1 MAETRENDGATRGTM
16 WVFCNKEDD
25 MATTRDRVLVV
36 DSPIGPLTLTA
47 QGGALTAIDFGAPA
61 GFAAGVSVGTI
72 SSANGVGRAADD
84 PTDPVLA
91 EAARQ
96 LAGYFAGELCE
107 FDVRLCPSGTPF
119 QLTVWEAL
127 RRIPY
132 GETVTYGEL
141 ARRIGRPAA
150 ARAVGRANGQNPLP
164 IVVPCHRVI
173 GADGTLTGYAGGLD
187 IKTALLA
194 VESGQRHG

>member
-1 MAETRENDGATRGTM
+1 VAETRENDRTARGKI
-16 WVFCNKEDD
+16 WVSRNKEDY
-25 MATTRDRVLVV
+25 MATTTDHVLVV

-61 GFAAGVSVGTI
+61 GLDSGGPI
-72 SSANGVGRAADD
+72 
-84 PTDPVLA
+84 DPVLT

-96 LAGYFAGELCE
+96 LAAYFAGELRE
-107 FDVRLCPSGTPF
+107 FALPLRPSGTPF

-127 RRIPY
+127 RRIPC

-141 ARRIGRPAA
+141 ARRIGRPTA
-150 ARAVGRANGQNPLP
+150 ARAVGRANAQNPLP

>member
-1 MAETRENDGATRGTM
+1 VAETRENDGAIRGTM
-16 WVFCNKEDD
+16 WVSRNEEDY
-25 MATTRDRVLVV
+25 MATTTDRVLVV

-47 QGGALTAIDFGAPA
+47 QGGALTAIDFGA
-61 GFAAGVSVGTI
+61 
-72 SSANGVGRAADD
+72 ADD
-84 PTDPVLA
+84 LGSGGPIDPVLA

-96 LAGYFAGELCE
+96 LAAYFAGELRE
-107 FDVRLCPSGTPF
+107 FDLPLRPSGTPF
-119 QLTVWEAL
+119 QVTVWEAL

-132 GETVTYGEL
+132 GGTTTYGEL
-141 ARRIGRPAA
+141 ARRIGRPTA

-187 IKTALLA
+187 IKAALLA
-194 VESGQRHG
+194 VESGRTHG

>member
-1 MAETRENDGATRGTM
+1 
-16 WVFCNKEDD
+16 
-25 MATTRDRVLVV
+25 MATTRNRVLVV
-36 DSPIGPLTLTA
+36 DSPMGPLTLTA

-61 GFAAGVSVGTI
+61 GFADRASVGTI

-91 EAARQ
+91 EAAGQ
-96 LAGYFAGELCE
+96 LGAYFAGELRE
-107 FDVRLCPSGTPF
+107 FDLALRPSGTPF
-119 QLTVWEAL
+119 QLTVWQAL

-132 GETVTYGEL
+132 GGTITYGEL
-141 ARRIGRPAA
+141 ARRIGRPTA

-173 GADGTLTGYAGGLD
+173 GADGRLTGYAGGLD

-194 VESGQRHG
+194 VESGQLHG